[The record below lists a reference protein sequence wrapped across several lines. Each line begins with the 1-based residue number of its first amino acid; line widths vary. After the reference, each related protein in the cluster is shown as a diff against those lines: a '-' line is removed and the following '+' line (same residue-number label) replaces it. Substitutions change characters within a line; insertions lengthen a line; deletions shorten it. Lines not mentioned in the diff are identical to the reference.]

1 MESEFFRDRGGIGFM
16 GKSLIFLG
24 VILIVAGIL
33 ISIGGKIP
41 FMGNLPGDIHFKS
54 GNTEIYFPWVTC
66 LLISFLGTIILN
78 IFFRH

>member
-1 MESEFFRDRGGIGFM
+1 M

-24 VILIVAGIL
+24 IILIAAGIL

-41 FMGNLPGDIHFKS
+41 FMGNLPGDIQFKS

>member
-24 VILIVAGIL
+24 IILIAAGIL

-41 FMGNLPGDIHFKS
+41 FMGNLTGDIHFKS
-54 GNTEIYFPWVTC
+54 GNT
-66 LLISFLGTIILN
+66 
-78 IFFRH
+78 

>member
-1 MESEFFRDRGGIGFM
+1 M

-24 VILIVAGIL
+24 VILIAAGIL

-41 FMGNLPGDIHFKS
+41 FMGNLPGDIHF
-54 GNTEIYFPWVTC
+54 NTEIYFPWVTC